1 MRGFEDRGQ
10 GVGKS
15 GFALLDGV
23 HEGLSSSGGG
33 IVVPRPA
40 ARTVLVRACAAASV
54 SGKGEDDVVGEA
66 HVVFGVF
73 GGSAQGDEGCTAS
86 CSSMVATSLGLDADD
101 MEVLSV
107 ARRVTTGLRP

>member
-66 HVVFGVF
+66 HVVFG
-73 GGSAQGDEGCTAS
+73 GSAQEDEGCTAS